1 MSTLKINNQL
11 GETDI
16 LIGQNLELIEIMILD
31 PETKVITDSNVY
43 SCYKEILKGTDPI
56 VVDAGEKSKSFDT
69 FLQVQRKLL
78 DSGIDRSY
86 TLVGFGGGVV
96 TDLTGFIASTYL
108 RGLNFNLIPTS
119 LLGMIDASIG
129 GKTGINLDGYK
140 NIIGS
145 FNQPEKIIIYADLL
159 DTLPQIELLN
169 GFSEA
174 IKIALIRDKGLFE
187 FLYKYSEELIKLNY
201 KYLEELIR
209 RCVELKLEIV
219 NIDAKEKGYRKLLNF
234 GHTIGHAIEK
244 IHEIPHGQAVS
255 IGMMIESELSE
266 QVNLPVKDKDMV
278 KRILEEYKLPTE
290 IEFDRESL
298 LEAIYKDKKKT
309 KDNIDLI
316 TLNQIGEAELYTMS
330 FFELNLFLKS
340 FEVS

>member
-1 MSTLKINNQL
+1 MSTFKINNQL

-16 LIGQNLELIEIMILD
+16 LLGQNLELIEIMILD
-31 PETKVITDSNVY
+31 PATKVITDSNVY
-43 SCYKEILKGTDPI
+43 NSYKDLLKGTNPI
-56 VVDAGEKSKSFDT
+56 VVEPGEQSKNFET
-69 FLQVQRKLL
+69 YLQVQRKLL
-78 DSGIDRSY
+78 NDGVDRSY
-86 TLVGFGGGVV
+86 SLIGFGGGVV

-108 RGLNFNLIPTS
+108 RGLDFTLIPTS

-140 NIIGS
+140 NIIGT
-145 FNQPEKIIIYADLL
+145 FNQPNKIIIHSDLL

-174 IKIALIRDKGLFE
+174 IKIALIKDKGLFE
-187 FLYKYSEELIKLNY
+187 FLFQYSEELIKLNY

-219 NIDAKEKGYRKLLNF
+219 NLDTKEKGFRKLLNF

-244 IHEIPHGQAVS
+244 IHGIPHGQAVS
-255 IGMMIESELSE
+255 IGMMIEAELSQ
-266 QVNLPVKDKDMV
+266 QVNLSTQDRDKVKE
-278 KRILEEYKLPTE
+278 ILNEYKLPTE
-290 IEFDRESL
+290 IEFDREKL
-298 LEAIYKDKKKT
+298 LDAIYKDKKKT
-309 KDNIDLI
+309 KESIDLI
-316 TLNQIGEAELYTMS
+316 TLNKIGEADLYNIS

-340 FEVS
+340 FEFS